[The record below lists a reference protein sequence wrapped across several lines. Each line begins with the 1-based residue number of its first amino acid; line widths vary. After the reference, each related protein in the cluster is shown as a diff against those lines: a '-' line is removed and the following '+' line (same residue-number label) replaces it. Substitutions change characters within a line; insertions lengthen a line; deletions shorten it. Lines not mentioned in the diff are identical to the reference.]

1 MKRLRR
7 WVWGLLALVTA
18 AVAQPDPGLQLQT
31 QVLVRGATTTELV
44 AQVPDTPALAAGSLL
59 AWQFELPLAL
69 QAATLRSP
77 SGVETSLDLVRDLH
91 VVRAATRQQRARG
104 DAWQRREFLREP
116 EPGRWTL
123 KLQHA
128 QARGGERIEG
138 IASVRPRFALR
149 LARVEERVSMGS
161 ESVLTLDV
169 SDYGAPLAGLAP
181 RVRWRAPDGQGGEAG
196 MVESLALPRVQRIT
210 EQPGR
215 YEWRWRPMQAGR
227 HEVVAELSLLGRGG
241 RAVPLSARVAL
252 DVAAGPL
259 LRPGD
264 LTQVAET
271 GAGGCVAAWQFSMPW
286 QAAAAG
292 RYVMVLRLQGTEG
305 EFQVQSGVDVA
316 GPGPLTLS
324 LRMAADA
331 ARRLPAQPLTQ
342 AVRLDVTHFTAERA
356 DLAQRLRDMPLPQPL
371 ERARFCR

>member
-1 MKRLRR
+1 VKRLRR
-7 WVWGLLALVTA
+7 WVWGLMALFTA
-18 AVAQPDPGLQLQT
+18 AEAQPDPSLQFQT

-77 SGVETSLDLVRDLH
+77 GGIETPLDLARDLH
-91 VVRAATRQQRARG
+91 VVRAATRHLRARG

-128 QARGGERIEG
+128 PARGGERIEG

-149 LARVEERVSMGS
+149 LARVEERLLMGS

-169 SDYGAPLAGLAP
+169 SDYGGPLAGLAP
-181 RVRWRAPDGQGGEAG
+181 RVRWRAPDGQGGEAS

-215 YEWRWRPMQAGR
+215 YEWRWRPTQAGR

-241 RAVPLSARVAL
+241 RAAPLPARVAF

-264 LTQVAET
+264 LSQVAEF
-271 GAGGCVAAWQFSMPW
+271 GAGGCVAAWHFSIPW

-292 RYVMVLRLQGTEG
+292 RYVMVLRLQGTDG
-305 EFQVQSGVDVA
+305 EFQVQSGVDVDR
-316 GPGPLTLS
+316 PGPLTLA
-324 LRMAADA
+324 LRMAADD
-331 ARRLPAQPLTQ
+331 ARRLSAQPLTQ

-356 DLAQRLRDMPLPQPL
+356 DLVQRLRDVPLPQPL